1 VFVVQ
6 NNPAKKMFEKT
17 EAVSS
22 RRVTVLSRDDSLL
35 AQPSHLFV
43 GKYHQIQEIMM
54 SEKLNQLKE
63 ILGEVSD
70 LNHAASVLEWDQQVN
85 MPQGGGEARGQHLAT
100 LGRIS
105 HEKSTSDEVG
115 KLLESLKQEFAG
127 VDSDDAALVRVAARN
142 YDKTTRVPAEFVA
155 EQALVTTAAFEA
167 WAEAKGKSDFS
178 IFQPHLEKV
187 MDLVRKYASYF
198 PPAERPYDV
207 LLDNFEP
214 GMKTSDVKVI
224 FDALRPQQVK
234 LIKDLRAAR
243 QVKDN
248 FLRKKYSEK
257 KVWEFNQTIIANFG
271 YDFSRGRQDKAAHPF
286 ETSFS
291 VNDVRITN
299 RYEPE
304 NPLATLFSGM
314 HEAGHAMYE
323 QGINPAYERTPLAN
337 GVSSAVHESQSR
349 MWENLVGRSLPFW
362 EHFFPELK
370 KIFPSQLDGVSAK
383 SFYKAI
389 NKVEPSLIRVNAD
402 EATYNL
408 HIMLRLELE
417 IAMLEGSVAI
427 KDLPEIWNA
436 KMQEYVGITPP
447 DDARGVLQDIHWS
460 AGLFG
465 YFPTYALGNLVS
477 AQLWEKI
484 NEDIRDLD
492 DQIRKGKFDALLAW
506 LREKVLVHG
515 HKYDPQDLIQKVTGS
530 KIDSA
535 AYVRYLTKKY
545 SDIYGL

>member
-1 VFVVQ
+1 
-6 NNPAKKMFEKT
+6 
-17 EAVSS
+17 
-22 RRVTVLSRDDSLL
+22 
-35 AQPSHLFV
+35 
-43 GKYHQIQEIMM
+43 M

-70 LNHAASVLEWDQQVN
+70 LNHAASVLDWDQQVN
-85 MPQGGGEARGQHLAT
+85 MPPGGGEARGQHLAT
-100 LGRIS
+100 LGKIS
-105 HEKSTSDEVG
+105 HQKATSDEVG
-115 KLLESLKQEFAG
+115 KLLEDLKQEFSDS
-127 VDSDDAALVRVAARN
+127 DSDDGALVRVAARN
-142 YDKTTRVPAEFVA
+142 FDKAMRVPAEFVA
-155 EQALVTTAAFEA
+155 EQAVVTTASFEA
-167 WAEAKGKSDFS
+167 WVKAKKKSDFS
-178 IFQPHLEKV
+178 IFLPHLEKV
-187 MDLVRKYASYF
+187 MELMRKYVSYF
-198 PPAERPYDV
+198 PPADHPYDV
-207 LLDNFEP
+207 LLDDYEP
-214 GMKTSDVKVI
+214 GMKTVEVKDI
-224 FDALRPQQVK
+224 FDEVRTQQVK
-234 LIKDLRAAR
+234 LIKAIRSTK
-243 QVKDN
+243 QVKAD
-248 FLRKKYSEK
+248 FLHKKYNEK
-257 KVWEFNQTIIANFG
+257 KVWDFSETIISRFG

-299 RYEPE
+299 RYESE

-314 HEAGHAMYE
+314 HESGHAMYE

-370 KIFPSQLDGVSAK
+370 KVFPSQLDGVSAK
-383 SFYKAI
+383 SFYKAV

-417 IAMLEGSVAI
+417 IGMIEGNI
-427 KDLPEIWNA
+427 DLKNLPEIWNT

-447 DDARGVLQDIHWS
+447 DDAHGVLQDIHWS

-484 NEDIRDLD
+484 NKDIRGLD
-492 DQIRKGKFDALLAW
+492 DQIRSGKFDSLLNW
-506 LREKVLVHG
+506 LREKIHIHG

-530 KIDSA
+530 KINSA

>member
-1 VFVVQ
+1 
-6 NNPAKKMFEKT
+6 
-17 EAVSS
+17 
-22 RRVTVLSRDDSLL
+22 
-35 AQPSHLFV
+35 
-43 GKYHQIQEIMM
+43 M

-70 LNHAASVLEWDQQVN
+70 LNHAASVLDWDQQVN
-85 MPQGGGEARGQHLAT
+85 MPPGGGEARGQHLAT
-100 LGRIS
+100 LGKIS
-105 HEKSTSDEVG
+105 HQKATSDEVG
-115 KLLESLKQEFAG
+115 KLLEDLKQEFSDS
-127 VDSDDAALVRVAARN
+127 DSDDGALVRVAARN
-142 YDKTTRVPAEFVA
+142 FDKAMRVPAEFVA
-155 EQALVTTAAFEA
+155 EQAVVTTASFEA
-167 WAEAKGKSDFS
+167 WVKAKKKSDFS
-178 IFQPHLEKV
+178 IFLPHLEKV
-187 MDLVRKYASYF
+187 MELMRKYVSYF
-198 PPAERPYDV
+198 PPADHPYDV
-207 LLDNFEP
+207 LLDDYEP
-214 GMKTSDVKVI
+214 GMKTVEVKDI
-224 FDALRPQQVK
+224 FDEVRTQQVK
-234 LIKDLRAAR
+234 LIKAIRSTK
-243 QVKDN
+243 QVKAD
-248 FLRKKYSEK
+248 FLHKKYNEK
-257 KVWEFNQTIIANFG
+257 KVWDFSETIISRFG

-299 RYEPE
+299 RYESE

-314 HEAGHAMYE
+314 HESGHAMYE

-370 KIFPSQLDGVSAK
+370 KVFPSQLDGVSAK

-417 IAMLEGSVAI
+417 IGMIEGNI
-427 KDLPEIWNA
+427 DLKNLPEIWNT

-447 DDARGVLQDIHWS
+447 DDAHGVLQDIHWS

-484 NEDIRDLD
+484 NKDIRGLD
-492 DQIRKGKFDALLAW
+492 DQIRSGKFDSLLNW
-506 LREKVLVHG
+506 LREKIHIHG

-530 KIDSA
+530 KINSA